1 MAENSKNRVT
11 RREYTLGIASVAG
24 AAGLAGC
31 SGSGNGNGSTTS
43 GSDADDSTDTDSE
56 TDDST
61 SGGGEQDLP
70 DLTTWAWSVHVPPMK
85 QLASSFE
92 PTSVNAE
99 QIPVDEI
106 NQKLTT
112 ALQSQSNLPSASLI
126 RGALL
131 KNVARNG
138 GVRRTTDL
146 VEQYSDRIFDVAKT
160 KNQIDGKW
168 FSVPNDL
175 GPYCVM
181 YNVDLFEEA
190 GLPTDP
196 AEAEQEIQTWDQFIE
211 AGKQYE
217 SETGNKFVALST
229 FRDAHGLGAAMQT
242 QNSGRWYNAD
252 GNFQYDQQANI
263 EAGEKLQEIYNEIN
277 KPLQMFSSP
286 YWEAYKNEE
295 IAALPAPG
303 WLIGFMIQSLSDM
316 EGKWRVMLMPRLNEE
331 TPRGSNFGGAGA
343 GIPVALDQAEADVAM
358 EFLQHWHLSEEAFNV
373 KLRNGV
379 FPAHFVEGAEQAE
392 AEDPFFGGQQRN
404 KKLVQSAQNAPAQYQ
419 RPSIRAWELDQE
431 AHRKFLDE
439 GADVESTL
447 KSTHDKIIDDLPE
460 EDKTAT

>member
-1 MAENSKNRVT
+1 MVDRDQHRLT
-11 RREYTLGIASVAG
+11 RRKYVGGLAMAG

-31 SGSGNGNGSTTS
+31 SGGGP
-43 GSDADDSTDTDSE
+43 E
-56 TDDST
+56 
-61 SGGGEQDLP
+61 SGGSNTETTENASSGGNFAQRPTLE
-70 DLTTWAWSVHVPPMK
+70 TWAWSVHVPPMK
-85 QLASSFE
+85 ELASSFE
-92 PTSVNAE
+92 PTTVNAKGVA
-99 QIPVDEI
+99 VDEI

-131 KNVARNG
+131 KSLARNG
-138 GVRRTTDL
+138 GVRRTTEL
-146 VEQYSDRIFDVAKT
+146 VEQYSDRVFDVAKT
-160 KNQIDGKW
+160 KNRIDGKW
-168 FSVPNDL
+168 FSIPNDL

-196 AEAEQEIQTWDQFIE
+196 AKAEQEIQTWDQFIE
-211 AGKQYE
+211 AGKTYE

-242 QNSGRWYNAD
+242 QNGGRWYNAD
-252 GNFQYDQQANI
+252 GDFEYNQQANI
-263 EAGEKLQEIYNEIN
+263 EAGKKVKRIYNEIN

-303 WLIGFMIQSLSDM
+303 WLVGFMIQSLSEM
-316 EGKWRVMLMPRLNEE
+316 KGKWRVMLMPSLNGD

-343 GIPVALDQAEADVAM
+343 GIPVALDSDEADLAM
-358 EFLQHWHLSEEAFNV
+358 EFLQHWHLTEEAFNV

-431 AHRKFLDE
+431 AHRKFLEED
-439 GADVESTL
+439 ADVAKTL
-447 KSTHDKIIDDLPE
+447 TETHETIMEELPE